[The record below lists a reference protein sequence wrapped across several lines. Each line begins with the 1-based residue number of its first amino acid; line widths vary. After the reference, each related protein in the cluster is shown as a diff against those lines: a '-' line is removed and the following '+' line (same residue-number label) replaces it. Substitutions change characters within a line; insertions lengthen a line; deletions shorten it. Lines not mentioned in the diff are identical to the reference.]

1 MHYNHLPIFQLT
13 YKLTLEIYQATHQFP
28 REYRYTLGQKLKQQS
43 SSLMDFVIA
52 TNSLE
57 NKISTLEE
65 MAIGLEQ
72 FKIHLR
78 LACDLKILG
87 LKHFEYFAR
96 QLEEISKQL
105 VGWLEWARK
114 KIPK

>member
-13 YKLTLEIYQATHQFP
+13 YKLTLEIYQVTHQFP

-43 SSLMDFVIA
+43 SILMDSVITA
-52 TNSLE
+52 NSIE
-57 NKISTLEE
+57 NKISILEE
-65 MAIGLEQ
+65 MEIFLEQ
-72 FKIHLR
+72 LKIHLR

-105 VGWLEWARK
+105 IGWLEWAKRRD
-114 KIPK
+114 